1 MRARFPLLI
10 LCLVA
15 ITFQGQAQAPAMV
28 NYQAVARDAEGNLLS
43 GASLTVRIG
52 ILKDQQVVWQE
63 DHDVMTSSTGHFDLM
78 IGDPSATPSGG
89 SLNSFAE
96 VGWGSSTYYLKVQ
109 VDAGNGYVDMGAM
122 QFVSVPYALHAA
134 NGPVGPPGPE
144 GPVGPQGPQGPAG
157 DQPMHEWSGTS
168 LRFENP
174 DGTWGMFTN
183 LQGEPGE
190 PAADDQVLS
199 VTGTSLS
206 ISGGNTVDLS
216 PIQDGVDDADNDPS
230 NELNTNF
237 YLSGSTLYLRDAGGT
252 RSADLSSLGGGS
264 GLWVAEDRYLYP
276 ADDRM
281 YVSIG
286 KPAADAK
293 FAISADEDTPD
304 EMPIFEMKNNLGE
317 PIFSGFNNGVMFHI
331 ENTLDGKGVK
341 GGFAVG
347 GYQRT
352 KADGVQEFFRVTN
365 DSVRVLINDKPGKGV
380 KGGFAVGGYQRGK
393 AEQSTHFVVLP
404 SQVTVN
410 GNLEVTGDIVQ
421 KSDSRLKDDVS
432 EIDHAV
438 DRLQQ
443 LRGVYFQWNQ
453 EAKDQF

>member
-1 MRARFPLLI
+1 M
-10 LCLVA
+10 
-15 ITFQGQAQAPAMV
+15 
-28 NYQAVARDAEGNLLS
+28 
-43 GASLTVRIG
+43 
-52 ILKDQQVVWQE
+52 
-63 DHDVMTSSTGHFDLM
+63 
-78 IGDPSATPSGG
+78 
-89 SLNSFAE
+89 
-96 VGWGSSTYYLKVQ
+96 
-109 VDAGNGYVDMGAM
+109 
-122 QFVSVPYALHAA
+122 
-134 NGPVGPPGPE
+134 
-144 GPVGPQGPQGPAG
+144 
-157 DQPMHEWSGTS
+157 
-168 LRFENP
+168 
-174 DGTWGMFTN
+174 
-183 LQGEPGE
+183 
-190 PAADDQVLS
+190 
-199 VTGTSLS
+199 
-206 ISGGNTVDLS
+206 DLS
-216 PIQDGVDDADNDPS
+216 PIQDGVDDADNDPSNELQTISKSGNTVTLSDGGGSFTDAVNDGDYSSS

-264 GLWVAEDRYLYP
+264 GLWVAEDRYIYP

-286 KPAADAK
+286 KPTADAK
-293 FAISADEDTPD
+293 FAVAADENTPD
-304 EMPIFEMKNNLGE
+304 EMPIFEMTNNLGE

-438 DRLQQ
+438 EQLQQ

-453 EAKDQF
+453 EAKDQFAVGDDRQIGIIAQELESIYPELVSTDDKGYRMIDYSKLTPVLLEAIKEQQERIEKLEQENRRLKELEERVSLLENAE